1 MRLTTLAPV
10 ITLTLGLLAVP
21 FAAAAPLAR
30 TRAMVGVLSPSAPA
44 PAPGPSGVLG
54 GFLQGLRELGY
65 QEGDNLLLEYRYAE
79 RKYDRLPALAT
90 DLVRHT
96 PDVIYTY
103 STPGAR
109 AAKQATTTI
118 PIVIGAADDLV
129 QQGLVADLA
138 HPGGNIT
145 GVTLFGSQLEG
156 KRLELLKQA
165 VSHITRV
172 AVLVN
177 PNNTSQ
183 HRYPSAFEAEARAL
197 GVQLQRVEADA
208 PEGFDGA
215 FAAMQEH
222 RADALMIAN
231 DSLFYAQRQ
240 RLAALARQHRLPT
253 VSERREFVAEGG
265 FLAYGPNLFE
275 MGRRA
280 AAYVDKILKGNK
292 PADLPVEQPAAFEL
306 VINLK
311 TAQELGLTIPPTL
324 LFQATEV
331 IQ

>member
-1 MRLTTLAPV
+1 MRLTTVALLVTLA
-10 ITLTLGLLAVP
+10 LDLLAVP
-21 FAAAAPLAR
+21 FAAAQQAR
-30 TRAMVGVLSPSAPA
+30 TLPTVGVLSPSAPA

-54 GFLQGLRELGY
+54 GFLQGLRDLGY

-129 QQGLVADLA
+129 QQGIVADLA

-177 PNNTSQ
+177 PTNMSQ
-183 HRYPSAFEAEARAL
+183 HRYPSAFEAEAQAL
-197 GVQLQRVEADA
+197 GVHLQRVEAGA
-208 PEGFDGA
+208 PEGFDRA

-222 RADALMIAN
+222 RADALVIAN
-231 DSLFYAQRQ
+231 DSMFYAHRQ
-240 RLAALARQHRLPT
+240 RLAALAREHRLPT
-253 VSERREFVAEGG
+253 VSERREFAAEGSL
-265 FLAYGPNLFE
+265 LAYGPNLFE

-280 AAYVDKILKGNK
+280 AAYVDKILKGTK
-292 PADLPVEQPAAFEL
+292 PAALPVEQPTAFEL

-311 TAQELGLTIPPTL
+311 TAKELGLTIPPTL

-331 IQ
+331 IR